1 MEEAAS
7 GHGTQDQAN
16 GASSSLPPGGMG
28 DWLAEHE
35 QSVRQWRRGE
45 VVEGVVVS
53 ADRDEFLVDIGAKSE
68 AVVPLGEVPQTEVP
82 SVGETVLAY
91 VLSSEDQEGRVVL
104 SLTRARAERGWRNLQ
119 KRFEDGQTVEGE
131 VVEHNKGGL
140 VVNVEG
146 VRGFVPLSQIADL
159 RRGSADESVE
169 ARLEAMKGRNL
180 LLKVIEMNRR
190 RNRLILSERAA
201 LQERRAREKDRLLSE
216 LQPGDTRG
224 GTVSSIC
231 DFGAFVD
238 LGGADGLVHL
248 SELSWGQVS
257 HPSQVVKVGD
267 RVEVYVVGVDRD
279 NKKIALSLKRLQGEP
294 WSRVNDKYQVGQ
306 VVNGKITKLAAFG
319 AFAEIEPG
327 IEGLIHISELSE
339 DRITHPKQV
348 VREGDEL
355 PLKIIRIEPARHR
368 LGLSLRQVEEESYDY
383 EGGTYTVGDDADSY
397 AEDGGNL
404 LAYGDPPDAGNVEVE
419 HVEAVTAETSIPE
432 VPNSDAPDA
441 DEANSVAV
449 SVEPSGAQPASIA
462 ESRAYFARIVAAGVL
477 NGPGPP
483 RLSERFI
490 LYVSAPPPGNS
501 GYNTFPEDRPRD
513 GDTRWLTVLTN
524 SPSGRARSCSLR
536 RRRLSG
542 STTITS
548 ALSISFSAWSAKAKA
563 SRPRSSRISVSS

>member
-1 MEEAAS
+1 MEEAAN
-7 GHGTQDQAN
+7 GQGVQEETMTQATGQPA
-16 GASSSLPPGGMG
+16 GGMG
-28 DWLAEHE
+28 DWLGEHE
-35 QSVRQWRRGE
+35 QSMRQWRRND

-53 ADRDEFLVDIGAKSE
+53 TDHDEFLVDIGAKSE
-68 AVVPLGEVPQTEVP
+68 AVVPINEVP
-82 SVGETVLAY
+82 SGVGAEVPNVGDTVLAV
-91 VLSSEDQEGRVVL
+91 VLSGEDQEGRVVL

-119 KRFEDGQTVEGE
+119 QSFEAGETVEGE

-146 VRGFVPLSQIADL
+146 VRGFVPLSQIAEL
-159 RRGSADESVE
+159 RRGGPEDSVE
-169 ARLEAMKGRNL
+169 ARLEALKGRNM

-216 LQPGDTRG
+216 LQPGETRN

-248 SELSWGQVS
+248 SELSWGQVA

-267 RVEVYVVGVDRD
+267 KVDVFVVGVDRD

-294 WSRVNDKYQVGQ
+294 WSQVENKYEVGQ

-319 AFAEIEPG
+319 AFAEIEAG

-368 LGLSLRQVEEESYDY
+368 LGLSLRQVEDEAFDYDGGGYSVGPSDDGDAEASTAEAAFADAGAATDSDGMLVEALMAETPSIDKRDARPAAEPSSESANGSAADD
-383 EGGTYTVGDDADSY
+383 GAAVAAKIDSPGVGDAYTAGADAVEAEAEADPEAQLEAATGQGVEHGAAIAAKIHSPGVGDAY
-397 AEDGGNL
+397 TAGADAVEAEDR
-404 LAYGDPPDAGNVEVE
+404 ADPESQLEAATGQDAERG
-419 HVEAVTAETSIPE
+419 AE
-432 VPNSDAPDA
+432 NG
-441 DEANSVAV
+441 SVK
-449 SVEPSGAQPASIA
+449 
-462 ESRAYFARIVAAGVL
+462 AG
-477 NGPGPP
+477 
-483 RLSERFI
+483 
-490 LYVSAPPPGNS
+490 
-501 GYNTFPEDRPRD
+501 
-513 GDTRWLTVLTN
+513 
-524 SPSGRARSCSLR
+524 
-536 RRRLSG
+536 SG
-542 STTITS
+542 SPRE
-548 ALSISFSAWSAKAKA
+548 A
-563 SRPRSSRISVSS
+563 SLAEG

>member
-7 GHGTQDQAN
+7 GQEPQDQAN

-82 SVGETVLAY
+82 SVGETVLAF
-91 VLSSEDQEGRVVL
+91 VLSPEDQEGRVVL

-119 KRFEDGQTVEGE
+119 KRYEDGQTVEGD

-169 ARLEAMKGRNL
+169 ARLEAMKGRSL

-201 LQERRAREKDRLLSE
+201 LQERRAREKDRLLAE
-216 LQPGDTRG
+216 LQPGDTRAG
-224 GTVSSIC
+224 NVSSIC

-368 LGLSLRQVEEESYDY
+368 LGLSLRQVEEEPYDDY
-383 EGGTYTVGDDADSY
+383 ADASGTYTIGDAVDGDGEDAGTLS
-397 AEDGGNL
+397 
-404 LAYGDPPDAGNVEVE
+404 AYGEQPDAGNVETE
-419 HVEAVTAETSIPE
+419 HVDVVSADTSIEAGPTE
-432 VPNSDAPDA
+432 ARADD
-441 DEANSVAV
+441 DEANAQAS
-449 SVEPSGAQPASIA
+449 SVEPSGARPASIA
-462 ESRAYFARIVAAGVL
+462 ES
-477 NGPGPP
+477 
-483 RLSERFI
+483 
-490 LYVSAPPPGNS
+490 
-501 GYNTFPEDRPRD
+501 
-513 GDTRWLTVLTN
+513 
-524 SPSGRARSCSLR
+524 
-536 RRRLSG
+536 
-542 STTITS
+542 
-548 ALSISFSAWSAKAKA
+548 
-563 SRPRSSRISVSS
+563 